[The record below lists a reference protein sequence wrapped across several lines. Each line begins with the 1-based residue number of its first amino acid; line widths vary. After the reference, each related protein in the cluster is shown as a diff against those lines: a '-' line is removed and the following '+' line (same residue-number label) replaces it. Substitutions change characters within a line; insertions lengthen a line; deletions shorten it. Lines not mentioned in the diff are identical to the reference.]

1 VSEPPEDTTL
11 RLQGLLDR
19 LEEARARLADAENS
33 ESAVDV
39 LQDLVE
45 LAKEVQVEIERQ
57 RRAGPDASKLPDEP
71 PG

>member
-1 VSEPPEDTTL
+1 MSEPPEDTTL

-57 RRAGPDASKLPDEP
+57 RRAGPDAAKLPDEP

>member
-1 VSEPPEDTTL
+1 MAPPEETTL

-19 LEEARARLADAENS
+19 LEDARSRLETAE
-33 ESAVDV
+33 EPEGAVDV

-45 LAKEVQVEIERQ
+45 LAKEVQAEIERQ
-57 RRAGPDASKLPDEP
+57 RREAPGARELPDEP

>member
-1 VSEPPEDTTL
+1 MSEPEDTTL
-11 RLQGLLDR
+11 RLQTLLDR
-19 LEEARARLADAENS
+19 LEDARARLAAAEDS

-39 LQDLVE
+39 LQDLVD

-71 PG
+71 TG

>member
-1 VSEPPEDTTL
+1 MSEPPEDTTL